1 MAATEQRPLKV
12 LNAALATSL
21 RDFNAAARHLQAKG
35 VRLLQIK
42 PTENCLQISP
52 EDGERLVRERLTEG
66 YQRHATAGSTRYVVQ
81 FQGVTLE
88 WREPI
93 SHTRPE
99 EYSGP
104 TFH

>member
-1 MAATEQRPLKV
+1 MATTEQRPLKV
-12 LNAALATSL
+12 LTPTLAERL
-21 RDFNAAARHLQAKG
+21 QVFNAAARTLQQMG
-35 VRLLQIK
+35 VRLLALV
-42 PTENCLQISP
+42 PLENRLNIRP
-52 EDGERLVRERLTEG
+52 EDGRALINRRLTEG
-66 YQRHATAGSTRYVVQ
+66 YQRFGSAGSTRYSVQ

-99 EYSGP
+99 EYSDP

>member
-1 MAATEQRPLKV
+1 MAATEQRPLRV
-12 LNAALATSL
+12 LTTALATSL

-66 YQRHATAGSTRYVVQ
+66 YQRHASAGSDRITVL
-81 FQGVTLE
+81 FEGVTLE
-88 WREPI
+88 WRRPI
-93 SHTRPE
+93 SYRDLQTTIH
-99 EYSGP
+99 
-104 TFH
+104 

>member
-1 MAATEQRPLKV
+1 MAATENRPLKV
-12 LNAALATSL
+12 LNASLATSL

-66 YQRHATAGSTRYVVQ
+66 YQRHASAGSDRITVL
-81 FQGVTLE
+81 FEGVTLE
-88 WREPI
+88 WRRPI
-93 SHTRPE
+93 SYRDLQKTIH
-99 EYSGP
+99 
-104 TFH
+104 

>member
-1 MAATEQRPLKV
+1 MAATENRPLKV
-12 LNAALATSL
+12 LNASLATSL

-66 YQRHATAGSTRYVVQ
+66 YQRHASAGSDRITVL
-81 FQGVTLE
+81 FEGVTLE
-88 WREPI
+88 WRRPI
-93 SHTRPE
+93 SYRDFQKTIH
-99 EYSGP
+99 
-104 TFH
+104 

>member
-1 MAATEQRPLKV
+1 MAATENRPLKV
-12 LNAALATSL
+12 LNASLATSL

-66 YQRHATAGSTRYVVQ
+66 YQRHASAGSDRITVL
-81 FQGVTLE
+81 FEGVTLE
-88 WREPI
+88 WRKPI
-93 SHTRPE
+93 SYRDFQKTIH
-99 EYSGP
+99 
-104 TFH
+104 

>member
-1 MAATEQRPLKV
+1 MAATENRPLKV
-12 LNAALATSL
+12 LNASLATSL

-66 YQRHATAGSTRYVVQ
+66 YQRHASAGSDRITVL
-81 FQGVTLE
+81 FEGVTLE
-88 WREPI
+88 WRRPI
-93 SHTRPE
+93 SYLDLQKTIH
-99 EYSGP
+99 
-104 TFH
+104 

>member
-1 MAATEQRPLKV
+1 MHGSIERPLKV
-12 LNAALATSL
+12 LTPSL
-21 RDFNAAARHLQAKG
+21 SERLRVFNAAARTLQIMG
-35 VRLLQIK
+35 VRLQRLDPLENRLTIK
-42 PTENCLQISP
+42 P
-52 EDGERLVRERLTEG
+52 EDGRRLLTERLTEG